1 MHSASP
7 QVGFGGPGRVATILI
22 IEDVESHRR
31 QIVETLEPSGL
42 FGTLLQARDGLEGL
56 RLLLS
61 HEVDVVLCDLE
72 LPGLD
77 GEKLLRVS
85 RERSGDEVP
94 FLFLSANAD
103 TRRRVRLLE
112 SGACDT
118 LSKPFH
124 AAELVA
130 RLRLHLKLK
139 RLQDELRDKNEAL
152 AQLSTTDGLTGV
164 RSRRYV
170 DEILSIEFLRARR
183 YGQPLALAMA
193 DLDHF
198 KRVNDCFGHTAG
210 DAVLRGVGDLL
221 RGRLRASDVAGR
233 YGGEEFIVILPQND
247 VEGATVFAERWRED
261 VEVARF
267 TSSDGENIPVT
278 LSVGVAS
285 YDPALET
292 PESLVR
298 KADQALYA
306 AKAAGRNRVVAA

>member
-1 MHSASP
+1 MHPRGPDGASE
-7 QVGFGGPGRVATILI
+7 GRPLATILI
-22 IEDVESHRR
+22 IEDVESHRQ
-31 QIVETLEPSGL
+31 QIVETVATSRL
-42 FGTLLQARDGLEGL
+42 FDTLLQARDGLEGL

-61 HEVDVVLCDLE
+61 YEVDVVLCDLE

-118 LSKPFH
+118 LSKPFDS
-124 AAELVA
+124 AELVA

-139 RLQDELRDKNEAL
+139 RLQDELREKNETL

-170 DEILSIEFLRARR
+170 DEALSIEFLRARR
-183 YGQPLALAMA
+183 YGQPLTLAMA

-198 KRVNDCFGHTAG
+198 KSVNDRYGHAAG
-210 DAVLRGVGDLL
+210 DAVLRGVADLL
-221 RGRLRASDVAGR
+221 RERLRASDVAGR

-247 VEGATVFAERWRED
+247 VEGAMVFAERWRED
-261 VEVARF
+261 VEAARF
-267 TSSDGENIPVT
+267 ESPDGEVIPVT
-278 LSVGVAS
+278 LSVGLAA
-285 YDPALET
+285 YGPAIET
-292 PESLVR
+292 PEALLR